1 MTSLTGTRIATRL
14 NGHMQLSDLF
24 PRPGHVQRLY
34 CHHCRWPLDLTF
46 TNFHEDVSGVDISI
60 AGLPI
65 LRCTGC
71 NKDYLPDRS
80 RFAIIEQHKRATER
94 GISSVTV
101 TRSRLT
107 KDFGFTKISFIYDP
121 DDYYYIPG
129 LERPFNVGFLTPVYF
144 NRAVLLKYD
153 ASPTCH
159 VKFASTTYGT
169 IYGEDFSISFGINKN
184 GKVVMWLGDIADLPE
199 AEQYYL
205 RSENVASDHS
215 VGSQFYDGQIEGIF
229 TDPSAE
235 TKLFS
240 LRSEFV
246 DACFKK
252 FGVKIAH
259 LDNEVMDLAG
269 GFNAPVVDSEKERR
283 HVADI
288 LNKIYVESFDRTALG
303 GIVSKAGG
311 DPNDLGSL
319 RRLQLALE
327 SVGST
332 ADVPKLL
339 SPFFALYDLRVAYSH
354 LTPAETAKTV
364 LKTVTDR
371 LAIAEASSL
380 PVVYERLLGEM
391 INSFQKLTEVVKT

>member
-1 MTSLTGTRIATRL
+1 MK
-14 NGHMQLSDLF
+14 LSDVF
-24 PRPGHVQRLY
+24 PSSGHVQRLY
-34 CHHCRWPLDLTF
+34 CDHCRRPLDLTF

-65 LRCTGC
+65 LQCTAC

-80 RFAIIEQHKRATER
+80 RFAIIEHHKRATER

-101 TRSRLT
+101 TRSKLT
-107 KDFGFTKISFIYDP
+107 KNFGFTKISFIYDP

-129 LERPFNVGFLTPVYF
+129 LERPFDVGFLTPVFF

-153 ASPTCH
+153 ASPTCR
-159 VKFASTTYGT
+159 VKFASPTYGT
-169 IYGEDFSISFGINKN
+169 IEGETYSISFGINKN
-184 GKVVMWLGDIADLPE
+184 GKVIMWLGDIAGLPE
-199 AEQYYL
+199 AEQYYV
-205 RSENVASDHS
+205 RSENIASDHS
-215 VGSQFYDGQIEGIF
+215 IGSQFYDGQIECIY

-240 LRSEFV
+240 LRSEFI

-259 LDNEVMDLAG
+259 LDDEVMDLAG
-269 GFNAPVVDSEKERR
+269 SFNAPVVDSEKERR

-303 GIVSKAGG
+303 GIVSKAGRN
-311 DPNDLGSL
+311 PKDLGSL
-319 RRLQLALE
+319 KRLQIALE

-371 LAIAEASSL
+371 FAIAEDSSL
-380 PVVYERLLGEM
+380 PVVYERLLEEM
-391 INSFQKLTEVVKT
+391 NNSFQKLTEVVKT